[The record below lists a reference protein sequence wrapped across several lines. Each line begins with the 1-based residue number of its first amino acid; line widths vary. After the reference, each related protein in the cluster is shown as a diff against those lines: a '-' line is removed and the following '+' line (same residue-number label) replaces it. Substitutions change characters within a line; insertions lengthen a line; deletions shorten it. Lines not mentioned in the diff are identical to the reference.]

1 MGLTFVPTPLGN
13 LRDITLRALEVLREA
28 DLIVAEDSRVTRR
41 LLSAH
46 GITGK
51 DVWTYHEH
59 NARTATPEILAR
71 AGEERVAV
79 VTDAGM
85 PGISDP
91 GTELVAAAREAGVAV
106 EVLPGPSAA
115 VCVVAL
121 AGFPA
126 RRWSFEGFVPR
137 ATGERRTALA
147 TSLAA
152 ADPSVWYET
161 PHRIRA
167 TLADLT
173 ELAPER
179 RIFLVRELSKLHE
192 QQILGF
198 PADIDRALEEPVRG
212 EIAFCI
218 EGRDERREP
227 SSVHG
232 DATFDVDA
240 RVDRLLRTGA
250 SVSSV
255 AKALASEGAG
265 ERRHL
270 YARASERKRMLDD
283 DAQGRPDHRQ
293 KPEEES

>member
-13 LRDITLRALEVLREA
+13 LRDITLRALEVLRDA

-71 AGEERVAV
+71 AARERVAV

-85 PGISDP
+85 PAISDP
-91 GTELVAAAREAGVAV
+91 GTDLVAAARTAGVPV

-121 AGFPA
+121 AGFAA
-126 RRWSFEGFVPR
+126 RRWTFEGFVPR
-137 ATGERRTALA
+137 ATGERRTALSRA
-147 TSLAA
+147 LAA
-152 ADPSVWYET
+152 PDPSVWYET
-161 PHRIRA
+161 PHRVRA
-167 TLADLT
+167 TLADLG

-192 QQILGF
+192 QQILGT
-198 PADIDRALEEPVRG
+198 AAALDAALEEPVRG

-218 EGRDERREP
+218 EGRGNARTPAGEGADATAGVDER
-227 SSVHG
+227 
-232 DATFDVDA
+232 VDG
-240 RVDRLLRTGA
+240 LLRAGQT
-250 SVSSV
+250 VSAV
-255 AKALASEGAG
+255 AKALAAEGAG

-270 YARASERKRMLDD
+270 YALASERKRLLD
-283 DAQGRPDHRQ
+283 DAQAG
-293 KPEEES
+293 S